1 MEHGER
7 EAMKKQELVEKIVK
21 AEWEA
26 FDKVQNEGGRAS
38 CQNDWNTFAI
48 MRKSQYMTWPEELL
62 AMFLDY
68 FTSCY
73 EQGRNLITE
82 KYGRM
87 EESTAPDAYERIKD
101 AFPVLSEERIALQ
114 EGIIAIQVSWMEE
127 FAAKYPNMAGNAR
140 SIHTSEDNY
149 GNTSYETYL
158 RGEISTYSEALI
170 FAYGQF
176 IAKLAQEGK
185 NLAYETM
192 NCTAKLYGYRDVDEA
207 ERKLAEM

>member
-38 CQNDWNTFAI
+38 CQNDWNTFSI

-62 AMFLDY
+62 AMFLEY
-68 FTSCY
+68 FTACY

-87 EESTAPDAYERIKD
+87 EESTAPEAYAKIKD
-101 AFPVLSEERIALQ
+101 AFPALSEERI
-114 EGIIAIQVSWMEE
+114 
-127 FAAKYPNMAGNAR
+127 FNRP
-140 SIHTSEDNY
+140 
-149 GNTSYETYL
+149 
-158 RGEISTYSEALI
+158 ISTEKFTFRPKAISLNVFEKANRG
-170 FAYGQF
+170 F
-176 IAKLAQEGK
+176 
-185 NLAYETM
+185 
-192 NCTAKLYGYRDVDEA
+192 
-207 ERKLAEM
+207 